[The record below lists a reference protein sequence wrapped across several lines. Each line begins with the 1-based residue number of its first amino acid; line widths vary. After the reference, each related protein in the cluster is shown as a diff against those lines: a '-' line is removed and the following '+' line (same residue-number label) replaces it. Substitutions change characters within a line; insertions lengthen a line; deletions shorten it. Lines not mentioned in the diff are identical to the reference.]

1 MANESELARSHPA
14 IPPSLAVD
22 HQSTSEPDAPAP
34 NLASRITAGKKRGE
48 SFVLDDKGL
57 VRDEVARQAVAFVS
71 TYYRE
76 HKRGPTWMEVGVCM
90 GWSRPETV
98 GAIGALRRAGIL
110 HATRTH
116 RSLRV
121 HPRLTARRRRIR

>member
-1 MANESELARSHPA
+1 MANEPELARIQPA
-14 IPPSLAVD
+14 TRPGHTTD
-22 HQSTSEPDAPAP
+22 HQSTSDPDAPAP

-48 SFVLDDKGL
+48 SFVLDDEGL
-57 VRDEVARQAVAFVS
+57 VRDEVARQVMTFVS
-71 TYYRE
+71 TYRRA
-76 HKRGPTWMEVGVCM
+76 HKRGPTWMEAGVCM

-98 GAIGALRRAGIL
+98 GAIGALRRVGIL

-121 HPRLTARRRRIR
+121 HPRLTPHRRRVR

>member
-1 MANESELARSHPA
+1 M
-14 IPPSLAVD
+14 
-22 HQSTSEPDAPAP
+22 
-34 NLASRITAGKKRGE
+34 
-48 SFVLDDKGL
+48 LDDEGL
-57 VRDEVARQAVAFVS
+57 VRDDVARQLIAFVS
-71 TYYRE
+71 TYHRE

-98 GAIGALRRAGIL
+98 GAIGALRRFGIL
-110 HATRTH
+110 YATRSY

>member
-1 MANESELARSHPA
+1 MANDSEIARSHPA
-14 IPPSLAVD
+14 TGPGLTTD
-22 HQSTSEPDAPAP
+22 HHPTNDPDAPAP

-48 SFVLDDKGL
+48 SFVLDDEGL
-57 VRDEVARQAVAFVS
+57 VRDEVARQVIAFVS
-71 TYYRE
+71 TYHRE

-98 GAIGALRRAGIL
+98 GAIGALRRVGIL
-110 HATRTH
+110 YATRSY

-121 HPRLTARRRRIR
+121 HPRLTARRRRAR